1 MANTRLTIFGR
12 TDVGRVR
19 KNNEDAFLVSDLDT
33 GGRLETP
40 ALDVDV
46 RDRGIL
52 LLISDGMGGH
62 AAGDVASAL
71 VVESMQRTLSDPMA
85 DHSSLQRLIN
95 HAVQRANTVVHE
107 AAQAAEKRGMGATL
121 TAMLVHDAEAYVAEV
136 GDSRGYLLRAG
147 RLRQITKDQSF
158 VQMLVDIGALS
169 AEQART
175 APQKNIILQ
184 AMGRDSAL
192 QVSIGRLH
200 LRRGDRLLLCSDGV
214 SNLVTDAELRAL
226 LGDADLASISD
237 RMVDLANE
245 RGGTDNATVIVA
257 AVDGEE
263 LPEPA
268 EGEEVTQTIDVLQEF
283 TRPGGAPAASAPK
296 PAPVAARSP
305 AVARPAPSG
314 PAAERTPV
322 PSGGGGSRPWP
333 VWIWALAGVGVA
345 MLAYLVTRSLT

>member
-1 MANTRLTIFGR
+1 MANTRLNIFGR

-19 KNNEDAFLVSDLDT
+19 TNNEDAFLVSDLDT

-40 ALDVDV
+40 VFEVDV
-46 RDRGIL
+46 LDRGIL

-95 HAVQRANTVVHE
+95 HAVQRANAVVHE

-121 TAMLVHDAEAYVAEV
+121 TAMLIHGAEAYVAEV

-184 AMGRDSAL
+184 AMGREAAL

-214 SNLVTDAELRAL
+214 SNLVTDAELREL
-226 LGDADLASISD
+226 LGEAEVSTISD

-257 AVDGEE
+257 TVEGDE

-283 TRPGGAPAASAPK
+283 TRPGGTPAASQSK
-296 PAPVAARSP
+296 PAPVSATP
-305 AVARPAPSG
+305 PAPSRPPESRG
-314 PAAERTPV
+314 ALERTPMPARV
-322 PSGGGGSRPWP
+322 SRPTPTW
-333 VWIWALAGVGVA
+333 VWLLAGVGVA
-345 MLAYLVTRSLT
+345 LAAYLITRSLH